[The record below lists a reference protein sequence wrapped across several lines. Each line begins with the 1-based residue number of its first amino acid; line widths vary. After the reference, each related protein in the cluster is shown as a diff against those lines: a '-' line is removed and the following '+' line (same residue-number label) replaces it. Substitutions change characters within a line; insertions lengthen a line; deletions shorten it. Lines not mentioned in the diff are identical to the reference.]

1 MSVRVRLQLEPAP
14 LPRSSQLR
22 PEGPADLNETLP
34 WVPLRRVRAERS
46 NDPQVRCIR
55 CEGRME
61 RGTAPVHI
69 QKEGYRAS
77 WDALPA
83 WVCSRCETPYFEEKE
98 VLLVQSTLSLMK
110 PPSGRSRTPA
120 V

>member
-1 MSVRVRLQLEPAP
+1 MSLRVRLQLEPKP
-14 LPRSSQLR
+14 LPLDLAPRS
-22 PEGPADLNETLP
+22 EGPADLNETLP
-34 WVPLRRVRAERS
+34 WIPLRRVSSERS
-46 NDPQVRCIR
+46 TDPQVRCIR

-69 QKEGYRAS
+69 EKEGYRVA

-83 WVCSRCETPYFEEKE
+83 WVCSRCEAPYFEANE
-98 VLLVQSTLSLMK
+98 VHLVQRTLSLMK
-110 PPSGRSRTPA
+110 LLSVPRTPA